1 MNEKKRKNVVEEAE
15 MEPADIPAPV
25 AKNYTLR
32 GAQQAIERREA
43 AVEKRE
49 QKILK
54 LQAENNA
61 DRKLI
66 KQLNDVCAEIRQQ
79 ELMQRVKQLSSSG
92 NEMTTERINKLLD
105 FFEQAGDALTGL
117 SLKQLIAMLQGSTE
131 QAQELAEEAKV
142 IYSENTG
149 DTASDESVKI

>member
-1 MNEKKRKNVVEEAE
+1 MNEKKRNHVDEEAE

-43 AVEKRE
+43 AVAKRE

-79 ELMQRVKQLSSSG
+79 ELMQRVKLLSSSG

-117 SLKQLIAMLQGSTE
+117 SLEQLITMLQGTPE

-149 DTASDESVKI
+149 DTAADESE

>member
-117 SLKQLIAMLQGSTE
+117 SLEQLIAMLQGSPE

-149 DTASDESVKI
+149 DTASDESE

>member
-1 MNEKKRKNVVEEAE
+1 MNEKKRNHVVEEAE
-15 MEPADIPAPV
+15 MEPADISAPV

-43 AVEKRE
+43 AVAKRE

-66 KQLNDVCAEIRQQ
+66 KQLNDVCSEIRQQ
-79 ELMQRVKQLSSSG
+79 ELMQRVKLLSSSG

-117 SLKQLIAMLQGSTE
+117 SLQQLITMLQGTPE

-149 DTASDESVKI
+149 DNAADESE

>member
-1 MNEKKRKNVVEEAE
+1 MMNEKKRKNVVEEAE

-32 GAQQAIERREA
+32 GALQAIERREA
-43 AVEKRE
+43 AVAKRE

-79 ELMQRVKQLSSSG
+79 ELMQRVKLLSSSG

-117 SLKQLIAMLQGSTE
+117 SLEQLIAMLQGSPE
-131 QAQELAEEAKV
+131 QALELAEEAKV
-142 IYSENTG
+142 INSENTG
-149 DTASDESVKI
+149 DTDADESV

>member
-25 AKNYTLR
+25 SKNNTLR

-43 AVEKRE
+43 AVAKRE

-66 KQLNDVCAEIRQQ
+66 KQLNDVCSEIRQQ
-79 ELMQRVKQLSSSG
+79 ELMQRVKLLSSSG

-105 FFEQAGDALTGL
+105 FFEQAGYALTGL
-117 SLKQLIAMLQGSTE
+117 SLQQLITMLQGTPE
-131 QAQELAEEAKV
+131 QAQELAEELKK
-142 IYSENTG
+142 ETG
-149 DTASDESVKI
+149 

>member
-1 MNEKKRKNVVEEAE
+1 MNEKKRKNLVEEAE
-15 MEPADIPAPV
+15 MEPTDIPAPV

-43 AVEKRE
+43 AVAKRE

-79 ELMQRVKQLSSSG
+79 ELMQRVKLLSSSG

-117 SLKQLIAMLQGSTE
+117 SLKQLIAMLQGSPE
-131 QAQELAEEAKV
+131 QAQELTEEAKV

-149 DTASDESVKI
+149 DTASDES

>member
-1 MNEKKRKNVVEEAE
+1 MNEKKRNHVVEEAE

-43 AVEKRE
+43 AVAKRE

-79 ELMQRVKQLSSSG
+79 ELMQRVKLLSSSG

-105 FFEQAGDALTGL
+105 FFEKAGDALTGL
-117 SLKQLIAMLQGSTE
+117 SLEQLITMIQGSPE

-149 DTASDESVKI
+149 DTASDES

>member
-43 AVEKRE
+43 AVAKRE

-117 SLKQLIAMLQGSTE
+117 SLKQLIAMLQSSPE

-142 IYSENTG
+142 IYSENAS
-149 DTASDESVKI
+149 DTAADEFE

>member
-43 AVEKRE
+43 AVAKRE

-117 SLKQLIAMLQGSTE
+117 SLKQLIAMLQGSPE

-149 DTASDESVKI
+149 DTASDES

>member
-1 MNEKKRKNVVEEAE
+1 MMNEKKRKNVVEEAE
-15 MEPADIPAPV
+15 MEPAEIPAPV

-43 AVEKRE
+43 AVAKRE

-117 SLKQLIAMLQGSTE
+117 SLKQLIAMLQGSPE

-149 DTASDESVKI
+149 DTASDES

>member
-1 MNEKKRKNVVEEAE
+1 MNEKKRNHVVEEAE

-32 GAQQAIERREA
+32 GAQLAIERREA
-43 AVEKRE
+43 AVAKRE

-66 KQLNDVCAEIRQQ
+66 KQLNDVCSEIRQQ
-79 ELMQRVKQLSSSG
+79 ELMQRVKLLSSSG

-117 SLKQLIAMLQGSTE
+117 SLQQLITMLQGTPE

-149 DTASDESVKI
+149 DTAADESE

>member
-43 AVEKRE
+43 AVAKRE

-79 ELMQRVKQLSSSG
+79 ELMQRVKLLSSSG

-117 SLKQLIAMLQGSTE
+117 SLEQLITMIQGSPE

-149 DTASDESVKI
+149 DTAADESE

>member
-1 MNEKKRKNVVEEAE
+1 MNEKKRNHVVEEAE

-43 AVEKRE
+43 AVAKRE

-79 ELMQRVKQLSSSG
+79 ELMQRVKLLSSSG
-92 NEMTTERINKLLD
+92 NEMTTERINKLQD

-117 SLKQLIAMLQGSTE
+117 SLEQLITMLQGTPE

-142 IYSENTG
+142 IYSENTS
-149 DTASDESVKI
+149 DTAADESE

>member
-1 MNEKKRKNVVEEAE
+1 MNEKKRNHVVEEAE

-43 AVEKRE
+43 AVAKRE

-66 KQLNDVCAEIRQQ
+66 KQLNDVCSEIRQQ
-79 ELMQRVKQLSSSG
+79 ELMQRVKLLSSSG

-117 SLKQLIAMLQGSTE
+117 SLQQLITMLQGTPE

-149 DTASDESVKI
+149 DTASDESE

>member
-15 MEPADIPAPV
+15 MEPADIPVPV

-43 AVEKRE
+43 AVAKRE

-79 ELMQRVKQLSSSG
+79 ELMQRVKLLSSSG

-117 SLKQLIAMLQGSTE
+117 SLEQLITMLQGTPE
-131 QAQELAEEAKV
+131 QAQELAEEAKL
-142 IYSENTG
+142 IYCENTG
-149 DTASDESVKI
+149 DTAADESE

>member
-1 MNEKKRKNVVEEAE
+1 MNEKKRNHVVEEAE

-43 AVEKRE
+43 AVAKRE

-61 DRKLI
+61 DRRLI

-79 ELMQRVKQLSSSG
+79 ELMQRVKLLSSSG

-117 SLKQLIAMLQGSTE
+117 SLQQLITMLQGTPE

-149 DTASDESVKI
+149 DAATGESE

>member
-43 AVEKRE
+43 AVAKRE

-79 ELMQRVKQLSSSG
+79 ELMQRVKLLSSSG

-117 SLKQLIAMLQGSTE
+117 SLEQLITMIQGSPE
-131 QAQELAEEAKV
+131 QAQVLAEEAKV

-149 DTASDESVKI
+149 DTAADESE

>member
-15 MEPADIPAPV
+15 MEPAEIPAPV

-43 AVEKRE
+43 AVAKRE

-117 SLKQLIAMLQGSTE
+117 SLKQLIAMLQGSPE

-149 DTASDESVKI
+149 DTASDES

>member
-1 MNEKKRKNVVEEAE
+1 MNEKKRNHVVEEAE

-32 GAQQAIERREA
+32 GALQAIERREA
-43 AVEKRE
+43 AVAKRE
-49 QKILK
+49 QKLLK

-66 KQLNDVCAEIRQQ
+66 KQLNDVCSEIRQQ
-79 ELMQRVKQLSSSG
+79 ELMQRVKLLSSSG

-117 SLKQLIAMLQGSTE
+117 SLEQLLGMLQGSPE
-131 QAQELAEEAKV
+131 LAQELAEEARAV
-142 IYSENTG
+142 YSENTG
-149 DTASDESVKI
+149 QPTADDSE

>member
-1 MNEKKRKNVVEEAE
+1 MNEKKRNHVVEEAE

-43 AVEKRE
+43 AVAKRE

-66 KQLNDVCAEIRQQ
+66 KQLNDVCSEIRQQ
-79 ELMQRVKQLSSSG
+79 ELMQRVKLLSSSG

-117 SLKQLIAMLQGSTE
+117 SLQQLITMLHGTPE
-131 QAQELAEEAKV
+131 QAQELAEEAKI

-149 DTASDESVKI
+149 DTASDESE

>member
-1 MNEKKRKNVVEEAE
+1 MNEKKRNHVVEEAE

-43 AVEKRE
+43 AVAKRE

-66 KQLNDVCAEIRQQ
+66 KQRNDVCSEIRQQ
-79 ELMQRVKQLSSSG
+79 ELMQRVKLLSSSG

-117 SLKQLIAMLQGSTE
+117 SLQQLITMLQGTPE

-149 DTASDESVKI
+149 DTASGESE

>member
-1 MNEKKRKNVVEEAE
+1 MNEKKRNHVVEEAE

-54 LQAENNA
+54 LRAENNA

-66 KQLNDVCAEIRQQ
+66 KQLEDVCAELRQQ
-79 ELMQRVKQLSSSG
+79 ELMQRMKNMSDSG
-92 NEMTTERINKLLD
+92 NEMTTDRINKLLD
-105 FFEQAGDALTGL
+105 FFERAGDSLTCL
-117 SLKQLIAMLQGSTE
+117 SVDQLIGMLRGSPE
-131 QAQELAEEAKV
+131 QAQELAEKAQAV
-142 IYSENTG
+142 YSENTILPTG
-149 DTASDESVKI
+149 NESK

>member
-79 ELMQRVKQLSSSG
+79 ELMQRVKLLSSSG

-117 SLKQLIAMLQGSTE
+117 SLEQLITMIQGSPE
-131 QAQELAEEAKV
+131 QAQELAEDAKQV
-142 IYSENTG
+142 YSENTG
-149 DTASDESVKI
+149 YTAVDESE

>member
-43 AVEKRE
+43 AVAKRE

-79 ELMQRVKQLSSSG
+79 ELMQRVKLLSSSG

-117 SLKQLIAMLQGSTE
+117 SLQQLITMLQGTPE

-149 DTASDESVKI
+149 DTAADESE

>member
-15 MEPADIPAPV
+15 MEPAEIPAPV

-43 AVEKRE
+43 AVAKRE

-79 ELMQRVKQLSSSG
+79 ELMQRVKLLSSSG

-117 SLKQLIAMLQGSTE
+117 SLKQLIAMLQGSPE

-149 DTASDESVKI
+149 DTASDES

>member
-79 ELMQRVKQLSSSG
+79 ELIQRVKLLSSSG

-117 SLKQLIAMLQGSTE
+117 SLEQLITMIQGSPE

-149 DTASDESVKI
+149 DTAANESE

>member
-43 AVEKRE
+43 AVAKRE

-79 ELMQRVKQLSSSG
+79 ELMQRVKLLSSSG

-117 SLKQLIAMLQGSTE
+117 SLDQLIAMLQGSPE

-142 IYSENTG
+142 IYSENAGETIS
-149 DTASDESVKI
+149 SDSV

>member
-1 MNEKKRKNVVEEAE
+1 MNEKKRNHVVEEAE

-43 AVEKRE
+43 AVAKRE

-79 ELMQRVKQLSSSG
+79 ELMQRVKLLSSSG

-117 SLKQLIAMLQGSTE
+117 SLQQLITMLQGTPE
-131 QAQELAEEAKV
+131 QAQELAEEAKA

-149 DTASDESVKI
+149 DTAADESE

>member
-1 MNEKKRKNVVEEAE
+1 MNEKKRNHVVEEAE

-43 AVEKRE
+43 AVAKRE

-117 SLKQLIAMLQGSTE
+117 SLKQLIAMLQGSPE
-131 QAQELAEEAKV
+131 QAQELAEEATV

-149 DTASDESVKI
+149 DTAADESG

>member
-105 FFEQAGDALTGL
+105 FFEQAGDALSGL
-117 SLKQLIAMLQGSTE
+117 SLEQLITMIQGSTE

-149 DTASDESVKI
+149 DTAADESE

>member
-1 MNEKKRKNVVEEAE
+1 MNEKKRNHVVEEAE

-43 AVEKRE
+43 AVAKRE

-66 KQLNDVCAEIRQQ
+66 KQLNDVCSEIRQQ
-79 ELMQRVKQLSSSG
+79 ELMQRVKLLSSSG

-117 SLKQLIAMLQGSTE
+117 SLQQLITMLQGSPE

-149 DTASDESVKI
+149 DTAVDESE

>member
-1 MNEKKRKNVVEEAE
+1 MNEKKRNHVVEEAE

-43 AVEKRE
+43 AVAKRE

-54 LQAENNA
+54 LQAENNE
-61 DRKLI
+61 DRRLI
-66 KQLNDVCAEIRQQ
+66 KQLNDVCSEIRQQ
-79 ELMQRVKQLSSSG
+79 ELMQRVKLLSSSG
-92 NEMTTERINKLLD
+92 NEMTTERINKLQD

-117 SLKQLIAMLQGSTE
+117 SLQQLITMLQGTPE

-149 DTASDESVKI
+149 DTAADESE

>member
-1 MNEKKRKNVVEEAE
+1 MNEKKRNHVVEEAE

-43 AVEKRE
+43 AVAKRE

-79 ELMQRVKQLSSSG
+79 ELMQRVKLLSSSG

-117 SLKQLIAMLQGSTE
+117 SLEQLITMLQGTPE

-149 DTASDESVKI
+149 DTAVDESE

>member
-1 MNEKKRKNVVEEAE
+1 MMNEKKRKNLVEEAE
-15 MEPADIPAPV
+15 MEPTDIPAPV

-43 AVEKRE
+43 AVAKRE

-79 ELMQRVKQLSSSG
+79 ELMQRVKLLSSSG

-117 SLKQLIAMLQGSTE
+117 SLKQLIAMLQGSPE
-131 QAQELAEEAKV
+131 QAQELTEEAKV

-149 DTASDESVKI
+149 DTASDES

>member
-43 AVEKRE
+43 AVAKRE

-66 KQLNDVCAEIRQQ
+66 KQLNDVCSEIRQQ
-79 ELMQRVKQLSSSG
+79 ELMQRVKLLSSSG

-117 SLKQLIAMLQGSTE
+117 SLEQLITMLQGTPE

-149 DTASDESVKI
+149 DTASDESE

>member
-1 MNEKKRKNVVEEAE
+1 MNEKKRNHVVEEAE

-43 AVEKRE
+43 AVAKRE

-79 ELMQRVKQLSSSG
+79 ELMQRVKLLSSSG

-117 SLKQLIAMLQGSTE
+117 SLEQLINMLQGTPE

-149 DTASDESVKI
+149 DTVSNNSV

>member
-1 MNEKKRKNVVEEAE
+1 MNEKKRNHVVEEAE

-43 AVEKRE
+43 AVAKRE

-66 KQLNDVCAEIRQQ
+66 KQLNDVCSEIRQQ
-79 ELMQRVKQLSSSG
+79 ELMQRVKIMSDSG
-92 NEMTTERINKLLD
+92 NEMTTDRINKLLD
-105 FFEQAGDALTGL
+105 FFERAGDSLTCL
-117 SLKQLIAMLQGSTE
+117 SVDQLLGMLQGSSE
-131 QAQELAEEAKV
+131 QAQELAEEANV
-142 IYSENTG
+142 IYSENTC
-149 DTASDESVKI
+149 DTVTDDS

>member
-1 MNEKKRKNVVEEAE
+1 MNEKKRNPVVEEAE

-43 AVEKRE
+43 AVAKRE

-66 KQLNDVCAEIRQQ
+66 KQLNDVCSEIRQQ
-79 ELMQRVKQLSSSG
+79 ELMQRVKLLSSSG

-117 SLKQLIAMLQGSTE
+117 SLQQLITMLQGTPE

-149 DTASDESVKI
+149 DTASGESE

>member
-43 AVEKRE
+43 AVAKRE

-66 KQLNDVCAEIRQQ
+66 KQLDSVCSEIRQQ
-79 ELMQRVKQLSSSG
+79 ELMQRVKLLSSSG

-117 SLKQLIAMLQGSTE
+117 SLQQLITMLQGTPE

-149 DTASDESVKI
+149 DTAADESE